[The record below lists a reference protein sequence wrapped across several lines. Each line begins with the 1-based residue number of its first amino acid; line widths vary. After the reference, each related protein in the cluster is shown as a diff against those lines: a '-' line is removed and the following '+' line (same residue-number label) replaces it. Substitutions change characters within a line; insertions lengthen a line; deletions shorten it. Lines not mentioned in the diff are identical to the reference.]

1 MQTATP
7 LLFGLPLHYV
17 VFGGV
22 MLLVL
27 LGVLAIKLFSSPE
40 QQLRKQATKLQK
52 RVKNT
57 STYDSR
63 VKQAEEETKSLR
75 RAEGDKSLPFL
86 TRILAHGSMGSA
98 LRDRIARSGFLVT
111 AERYIVYNL
120 LLFSGTFLLLYA
132 LKGYGGAL
140 SGLLSVVIG
149 FGLPHMVVGMSIQ
162 RRTKRFLQL
171 FPDAIDLIVRGLRA
185 GLPVTESIKLVSNE
199 IDEPVR
205 QVFRTMVEKMAL
217 GVPLEKTLYE
227 TASKF
232 RITEFDF
239 FVTSVVLQRETGGN
253 LSEILNNL
261 SEALRA
267 RLMMVLKIKAM
278 SSEARASMYI
288 IGALPFVVLGA
299 LKVTSPEYL
308 IPLFDDYRGNIALAI
323 AGGMLS
329 TGIFIM
335 SRMTK
340 FEI

>member
-1 MQTATP
+1 MQTAAP
-7 LLFGLPLHYV
+7 LLFGLPLHYA

-22 MLLVL
+22 LLFIVLGMLV
-27 LGVLAIKLFSSPE
+27 IRIFSSP
-40 QQLRKQATKLQK
+40 KQHLHRQAAKLQK

-57 STYDSR
+57 STYESR
-63 VKQAEEETKSLR
+63 VKEAETKSLR
-75 RAEGDKSLPFL
+75 REEGDKSLPLL
-86 TRILAHGSMGSA
+86 TRLLAHSSIGNA
-98 LRDRIARSGFLVT
+98 LRDRIARSGLSVT
-111 AERYIVYNL
+111 AERYLAYNVLLFSLACL
-120 LLFSGTFLLLYA
+120 LLFALMGHSGT
-132 LKGYGGAL
+132 L
-140 SGLLSVVIG
+140 SGLLGIVIG
-149 FGLPHMVVGMSIQ
+149 FGLPHMVVGICIK

-199 IDEPVR
+199 IEEPVS

-227 TASKF
+227 TAKKF

-239 FVTSVVLQRETGGN
+239 FVTSIVLQRETGGN

-278 SSEARASMYI
+278 SSEARASMMI
-288 IGALPFVVLGA
+288 IGALPFVVLAA
-299 LKVTSPEYL
+299 LKVASPVYL
-308 IPLFDDYRGNIALAI
+308 APLFDDYRGNIALAI
-323 AGGMLS
+323 AGGMLF